1 MCRENRYFFT
11 ELVIFKN
18 KNKMKIA
25 LVHDYLLNYGGAERV
40 LFALQK
46 IYPEAKIFTLLYD
59 KKLSKYFPEEKVK
72 TSSLNSLPNFIKKHH
87 KFLLPF
93 FPMAIESIDFS
104 GYDVVISS
112 SSVFAKGIVT
122 RPETTHIC
130 YCHSPSRFLWD
141 YNERYLNDEGF
152 NKFLIPFIKF
162 IIHRVRIWD
171 RSSAER
177 VDFWITN
184 SETTKKR
191 VQKYYKKD
199 SELIYPPVESLICE
213 SGFVKEK
220 DYFLVVSRLSP
231 YKKIDVIIEAFNEL
245 KLPLVIVG
253 GGRDRKRL
261 EKISKNNIKF
271 TGFISDEKL
280 GTYLKNCKVF
290 IMAQE
295 EDFGLAPLEAMRF
308 KKPVLA
314 YKKGG
319 ACEWMIDGMTGVF
332 FEKQTKESLK
342 KGLEKILKN
351 MKNYDKEFIRK
362 HSEKFS
368 FENFKYNI
376 KKFVKEKESSNR
388 NFIEN

>member
-1 MCRENRYFFT
+1 
-11 ELVIFKN
+11 
-18 KNKMKIA
+18 MKVA

-46 IYPEAKIFTLLYD
+46 IYPEAKIYTLLYD

-72 TSSLNSLPNFIKKHH
+72 TSSLDNLPKFIKKHH

-93 FPMAIESIDFS
+93 FPMAIESIDLS

-152 NKFLIPFIKF
+152 NKFLMPFIKF

-177 VDFWITN
+177 VDFWIAN
-184 SETTKKR
+184 SKTTKR
-191 VQKYYKKD
+191 RIQKYYKKNP
-199 SELIYPPVESLICE
+199 EVIYPPVETLPCE
-213 SGFVKEK
+213 DNKPKER

-231 YKKIDVIIEAFNEL
+231 YKKIDVIIKAFNSL

-253 GGRDRKRL
+253 GGRDKNRLRKMA
-261 EKISKNNIKF
+261 EKNIHF
-271 TGFISDEKL
+271 TGFISDGEL
-280 GTYLKNCKVF
+280 GSYIKNCKAFV
-290 IMAQE
+290 MAQE
-295 EDFGLAPLEAMRF
+295 EDFGLAPLEVMRF

-314 YKKGG
+314 YKRGG
-319 ACEWMIDGMTGVF
+319 ACEWMLEGKTGDF
-332 FEKQTKESLK
+332 FEEQTEESLK
-342 KGLEKILKN
+342 AGIKKMLKN
-351 MKNYDKEFIRK
+351 MENYNGEDIKK
-362 HSEKFS
+362 HSEEFS
-368 FENFKYNI
+368 FEKFKSKI
-376 KKFVKEKESSNR
+376 KDFVKEKESSNR
-388 NFIEN
+388 DFIEN